1 MTQRLKLSLTRPL
14 AGLRSHRSPVEGAPG
29 PGEGEKWIFD
39 LRQRAQTEAQRQEAF
54 ATCLEG
60 IARAVESMTTAVDG
74 RLEEIAALS
83 TELGLALAR
92 EVLGAALEKG
102 LADPTATVERCL
114 KESTVG
120 PNEDVAVFLA
130 PDDLSEVL
138 DRLESHPDLREHA
151 ARVRFTADP
160 GLGRGSVRIE
170 TASGQL
176 LYDPAEVL
184 QRICDEVRR
193 EMAG

>member
-14 AGLRSHRSPVEGAPG
+14 AGLRSHRSPVEGAAG
-29 PGEGEKWIFD
+29 PGGAERWIFD
-39 LRQRAQTEAQRQEAF
+39 MRQRAQTEMQRHEAF

-92 EVLGAALEKG
+92 EMLGAALEKG
-102 LADPTATVERCL
+102 IADPTLTVERCL
-114 KESTVG
+114 KESVAG

-130 PDDLSEVL
+130 PDDLGEVL
-138 DRLESHPDLREHA
+138 ARMESHPDLRDHL
-151 ARVRFTADP
+151 ARASFAADP
-160 GLGRGSVRIE
+160 GLDRGSVRIE

>member
-1 MTQRLKLSLTRPL
+1 MTQRVKLSLTRPL
-14 AGLRSHRSPVEGAPG
+14 EGLRSHPSPVEGAVG
-29 PGEGEKWIFD
+29 PGESGEWILD
-39 LRQRAQTEAQRQEAF
+39 MRQRAREEVHRQEAF
-54 ATCLEG
+54 RICLEG
-60 IARAVESMTTAVDG
+60 IVKAVESMTATVDR

-102 LADPTATVERCL
+102 FADPTPTVERCL
-114 KESTVG
+114 KESAAR
-120 PNEDVAVFLA
+120 PSEDVAVFLA

-138 DRLESHPDLREHA
+138 ARLESHPDLREHV
-151 ARVRFTADP
+151 ARASFTADP
-160 GLGRGSVRIE
+160 ELDRGSVRIE

-176 LYDPAEVL
+176 LYEPAEVL